1 MKYDCICTQGSHKEG
16 DKCVQGKNFNCR
28 VVKIVDSHEKFMSTF
43 CHILPMGVVAIE
55 QTSRLDHQPLLKKG
69 ARASYERRVRT

>member
-1 MKYDCICTQGSHKEG
+1 MTVYVLKDLTKKETNVF
-16 DKCVQGKNFNCR
+16 KVKNFNCR

-43 CHILPMGVVAIE
+43 CHILAMGVVAIE